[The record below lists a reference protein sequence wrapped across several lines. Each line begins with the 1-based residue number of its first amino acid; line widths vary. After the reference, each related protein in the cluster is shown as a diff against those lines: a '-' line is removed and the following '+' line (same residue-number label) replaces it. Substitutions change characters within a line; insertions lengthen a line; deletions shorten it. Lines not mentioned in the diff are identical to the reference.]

1 MQFYRCQ
8 RLANYGNDQQSDAAA
23 NERGD
28 ELRPAE
34 GGGEGFQHRL
44 LQRAGRQQRRCH
56 HAADDLYHDEVQH
69 GKLPQSGN
77 EPRGDLLT
85 DLPAVRTGD
94 QPQQDHKHGV
104 ADHDGGKNKD
114 LRRDAQQ
121 VGEHRGE
128 HGHDD
133 AAAHSGG
140 QNGNG
145 QHGVDAGAGDKLA
158 KALGQRLQSDE
169 KCQHN
174 GGFGD
179 PTYFFVHSRY
189 LFPNYSLEITPE

>member
-1 MQFYRCQ
+1 MSALELCINTYRCS
-8 RLANYGNDQQSDAAA
+8 A
-23 NERGD
+23 
-28 ELRPAE
+28 LRMTGTISRAMPPPIRAVMSC
-34 GGGEGFQHRL
+34 GQL
-44 LQRAGRQQRRCH
+44 KVAGRAFSIGSFSVPAASRDGAITPQTTFTTMRYSTANFAQR
-56 HAADDLYHDEVQH
+56 
-69 GKLPQSGN
+69 GN

-140 QNGNG
+140 QHGNG
-145 QHGVDAGAGDKLA
+145 QHSVDAGAGDELT

-169 KCQHN
+169 KRQHN
-174 GGFGD
+174 GGF
-179 PTYFFVHSRY
+179 R
-189 LFPNYSLEITPE
+189 